1 MVTVVERLWKPL
13 TINHYT
19 MIVWEFERTKRGNLV
34 TWMNDIVYSKWEY
47 MYKYVFSYFTIY
59 FHIAELAKKIEY
71 AVDTCF
77 YDPDGLE
84 CTIAW
89 MEVDEISSALYNLM
103 EQRHTIQDFVCDD
116 DPSHRECREYDL

>member
-1 MVTVVERLWKPL
+1 L

-59 FHIAELAKKIEY
+59 FHIA
-71 AVDTCF
+71 V
-77 YDPDGLE
+77 
-84 CTIAW
+84 
-89 MEVDEISSALYNLM
+89 
-103 EQRHTIQDFVCDD
+103 FVKLINN
-116 DPSHRECREYDL
+116 RIW

>member
-59 FHIAELAKKIEY
+59 FHIAVHRPISISRY
-71 AVDTCF
+71 
-77 YDPDGLE
+77 
-84 CTIAW
+84 
-89 MEVDEISSALYNLM
+89 EVS
-103 EQRHTIQDFVCDD
+103 
-116 DPSHRECREYDL
+116 